1 MYTIFIQAKLTSI
14 YIYKY
19 ILECKLNNRELN
31 SVKQIIETGVFKD
44 VNLRGNLP
52 TLSYKE
58 KIIEG
63 FIEAM
68 RERFQIN
75 GHLDVLKAT
84 KILHL
89 RNWPLSDSPDLKSLH
104 LLVIKGIFEIVE
116 QVIRYNLVWVSLRL
130 INREAVYEKRKLT
143 QTRLCKYKPVQ
154 QFQIFLDYNYDYF
167 V

>member
-1 MYTIFIQAKLTSI
+1 MLTIFIHAKLTSI

-19 ILECKLNNRELN
+19 ILECNLNNRELD
-31 SVKQIIETGVFKD
+31 SVKQIMETGVFKD

-52 TLSYKE
+52 TLSVSYKE
-58 KIIEG
+58 KIIDG

-89 RNWPLSDSPDLKSLH
+89 KNWPLSDSPDLKGLH
-104 LLVIKGIFEIVE
+104 LLVIT
-116 QVIRYNLVWVSLRL
+116 
-130 INREAVYEKRKLT
+130 A
-143 QTRLCKYKPVQ
+143 
-154 QFQIFLDYNYDYF
+154 
-167 V
+167 